1 MGRDVF
7 HVTPLQNAFERT
19 TPQDAVPAVL
29 TIVRATTTARSGEVT
44 SMPTILSKQDLQIP
58 HTSLYRSAVKSLQKC
73 NDFARK

>member
-44 SMPTILSKQDLQIP
+44 SMPTILSKQALGLTLYSRKDVGNITRC
-58 HTSLYRSAVKSLQKC
+58 TS
-73 NDFARK
+73 

>member
-44 SMPTILSKQDLQIP
+44 SMPTILSKQDC
-58 HTSLYRSAVKSLQKC
+58 V
-73 NDFARK
+73 